1 MTQTSEQSIPTP
13 QGTLT
18 LQTISMPKDT
28 NPYGDI
34 FGGWL
39 LSQMDIAG
47 GVLAQEIA
55 QGRVTTVAVSSMAFL
70 SPVAVGSVVSC
81 YAKLLRIGNTS
92 LRVAIEVWVKDYRL
106 QQTTKVTQGEF
117 VYVAIDESGK
127 KRAVNK
133 LV

>member
-1 MTQTSEQSIPTP
+1 MNNAQQP

-18 LQTISMPKDT
+18 LQTLSMPKDT

-47 GVLAQEIA
+47 AVLAQEIA
-55 QGRVTTVAVSSMAFL
+55 KGRVTTVAISSMAFL
-70 SPVAVGSVVSC
+70 HAVPVGAVVSC
-81 YAKLLRIGNTS
+81 YARLLKIGNTS
-92 LRVAIEVWVKDYRL
+92 IRTEVEVWIKDYRL
-106 QQTTKVTQGEF
+106 DCMIKVTEGEF

-127 KRAVNK
+127 KRNVKNSTII
-133 LV
+133 